1 MRLTRNLLRKLII
14 ETVRRYGLGRPRPDS
29 AFSILPD
36 TDPEVNIIRVIQNL
50 DQPGRRLLE
59 RSLYVF
65 YQLVKKLDSIYDHH
79 RSYDRADDEAS
90 LIRHIDSS
98 RKELYR
104 MGIKPGTL
112 NDLKE
117 LDYDEFDDLMMRVM
131 TGFPTR

>member
-1 MRLTRNLLRKLII
+1 MLRKLII
-14 ETVRRYGLGRPRPDS
+14 ETVRRYGLGQPRPDS
-29 AFSILPD
+29 AFSILPNAE
-36 TDPEVNIIRVIQNL
+36 PEVNIIRVIQNL

-65 YQLVKKLDSIYDHH
+65 YQLVKKLDILYNNPEL
-79 RSYDRADDEAS
+79 YDRDDNEES

-98 RKELYR
+98 RKELNR
-104 MGIKPGTL
+104 MGITPETL

-117 LDYDEFDDLMMRVM
+117 LDYDEFDDLMMKVM